1 MDMAIKTRKG
11 KAVIQF
17 RRANES
23 EWIAKNPILREG
35 EPALSKDINK
45 FKIGNGINTWSE
57 LPYQG
62 GSGGSGITDYRE
74 LINLPKINSITLLG
88 DKHSSDLGL
97 QESMDTISESDID
110 RIMFGGI

>member
-1 MDMAIKTRKG
+1 MAIKTRKV

-23 EWIAKNPILREG
+23 EWIARNPILREG

-57 LPYQG
+57 LPDQG
-62 GSGGSGITDYRE
+62 GGEGGTTDYRG

-110 RIMFGGI
+110 RIIFGGI

>member
-1 MDMAIKTRKG
+1 MAIKTKKI

-17 RRANES
+17 RRATEQ
-23 EWIAKNPILREG
+23 EWIDRDPILREG

-45 FKIGNGINTWSE
+45 FKIGNGINHWSE

-62 GSGGSGITDYRE
+62 GSGSGGTTDYRE

-88 DKHSSDLGL
+88 NKSGLDLGL
-97 QESMDTISESDID
+97 QESMDTISESDI
-110 RIMFGGI
+110 IISTE